1 MNQII
6 MNTELTTMLTNGL
19 EKRELPNQ
27 PAALKIAAKIISWIF
42 HPVFIPVYV
51 LIFLLKEQSYL
62 FVALTGGKKT
72 LTVIQFA
79 VMYALFPVVT
89 ALLLKALGFISSIYM
104 KTQRDRIIPYV
115 ICMIYYFW
123 VWYVI
128 KNQSIYPDELIQ
140 FTLSVFISSVLG
152 LMSNA
157 YMKISM
163 HAMAV
168 GAMTTFILLLA
179 LEGSISSGIYIS
191 AVLLITGLVCTA
203 RLVVSDHTNK
213 EIYTGLFIGVA
224 SMVLAKSFYH
234 LF

>member
-1 MNQII
+1 
-6 MNTELTTMLTNGL
+6 MNTELTTTLTNGL

-27 PAALKIAAKIISWIF
+27 PEVLKFAAKIISWVF

-51 LIFLLKEQSYL
+51 LIFLLREQSYL

-89 ALLLKALGFISSIYM
+89 ALLLKALGFIGSIYM

-128 KNQSIYPDELIQ
+128 KNQSIYPDELVQ

-168 GAMTTFILLLA
+168 GAMATFILILA
-179 LEGSISSGIYIS
+179 LQGSISSGIYIS

-213 EIYTGLFIGVA
+213 EIYTGLFIGVV
-224 SMVLAKSFYH
+224 SMLLAKSFYH

>member
-1 MNQII
+1 
-6 MNTELTTMLTNGL
+6 MNTELTTTLTNGL

-27 PAALKIAAKIISWIF
+27 PGALKFAAKIISWVF

-51 LIFLLKEQSYL
+51 LIFLLREQSYL

-89 ALLLKALGFISSIYM
+89 ALLLKALGFIGSIYM

-128 KNQSIYPDELIQ
+128 KNQSIYPDELVQ

-168 GAMTTFILLLA
+168 GAMATFILILA
-179 LEGSISSGIYIS
+179 LQGSISSGIYIS

-213 EIYTGLFIGVA
+213 EIYTGLFIGVV
-224 SMVLAKSFYH
+224 SMLLAKSFYH

>member
-1 MNQII
+1 
-6 MNTELTTMLTNGL
+6 MNTELTTTLTNGL

-27 PAALKIAAKIISWIF
+27 PEVLKFAAKIISWVF

-51 LIFLLKEQSYL
+51 LIFLLREQSYL

-89 ALLLKALGFISSIYM
+89 ALLLKALGFIGSIYM
-104 KTQRDRIIPYV
+104 KTQKDRIIPYV

-128 KNQSIYPDELIQ
+128 KNQSIYPDELVQ

-168 GAMTTFILLLA
+168 GAMATFILILA
-179 LEGSISSGIYIS
+179 LQGSISSGIYIS

-213 EIYTGLFIGVA
+213 EIYTGLFIGVT
-224 SMVLAKSFYH
+224 SMLLAKSFYH

>member
-1 MNQII
+1 
-6 MNTELTTMLTNGL
+6 MNTELTTTTLTNGL

-27 PAALKIAAKIISWIF
+27 PEPLKIVAKIISWIF

-51 LIFLLKEQSYL
+51 LIFLLREQSYL

-72 LTVIQFA
+72 LTIIQFV

-89 ALLLKALGFISSIYM
+89 ALLLKALGFISSVYM

-179 LEGSISSGIYIS
+179 LQGSISSGIYIS

-224 SMVLAKSFYH
+224 SMMLAKSFYH

>member
-1 MNQII
+1 
-6 MNTELTTMLTNGL
+6 MNTQLTTAPGNGIT
-19 EKRELPNQ
+19 KREMQQQ
-27 PAALKIAAKIISWIF
+27 PGLIKIAAKIISYIF
-42 HPVFIPVYV
+42 HPIFIPVYV
-51 LIFLLKEQSYL
+51 LIFLLKEQPHL

-79 VMYALFPVVT
+79 VMYAMFPVVT
-89 ALLLKALGFISSIYM
+89 ALLLKALGFIDSVYM

-128 KNQSIYPDELIQ
+128 KNQSIYPEELIQ
-140 FTLSVFISSVLG
+140 FSLSIFISSIFG

-157 YMKISM
+157 YMKVSM

-168 GAMTTFILLLA
+168 GTMATFVLILA
-179 LEGSISSGIYIS
+179 LQGIISSGIYLS
-191 AVLLITGLVCTA
+191 AALLLAGLVCTA
-203 RLVVSDHTNK
+203 RLIVSDHTSK
-213 EIYTGLFIGVA
+213 EIYTGLIIGVA
-224 SMVLAKSFYH
+224 SMLLAKISFN

>member
-1 MNQII
+1 
-6 MNTELTTMLTNGL
+6 MNTELTTTLTNGI

-27 PAALKIAAKIISWIF
+27 PDALKFAAKIISWIF

-51 LIFLLKEQSYL
+51 LIFLLREQSYL

-89 ALLLKALGFISSIYM
+89 ALLLKALDFIGSIYM
-104 KTQRDRIIPYV
+104 KTQKDRIIPYV

-128 KNQSIYPDELIQ
+128 KNQSIYPDELVQ

-168 GAMTTFILLLA
+168 GAMATFILILA
-179 LEGSISSGIYIS
+179 LQGTISSGIYIS

-213 EIYTGLFIGVA
+213 EIYSGLFIGVT
-224 SMVLAKSFYH
+224 SMLLAKSFYH

>member
-1 MNQII
+1 
-6 MNTELTTMLTNGL
+6 MNTELTTTLTNGL

-27 PAALKIAAKIISWIF
+27 PEVLKFAAKIISWVF

-89 ALLLKALGFISSIYM
+89 ALLLKALGFIGSIYM
-104 KTQRDRIIPYV
+104 KTQKDRIIPYV

-128 KNQSIYPDELIQ
+128 KNQSIYPDELVQ

-168 GAMTTFILLLA
+168 GAMATFILILA
-179 LEGSISSGIYIS
+179 LQGSISSGIYIS

-213 EIYTGLFIGVA
+213 EIYTGLFIGVT
-224 SMVLAKSFYH
+224 SMLLAKSFYY

>member
-89 ALLLKALGFISSIYM
+89 ALLLKALGFISSIYI
-104 KTQRDRIIPYV
+104 KT
-115 ICMIYYFW
+115 
-123 VWYVI
+123 
-128 KNQSIYPDELIQ
+128 E
-140 FTLSVFISSVLG
+140 SVNWISS
-152 LMSNA
+152 
-157 YMKISM
+157 
-163 HAMAV
+163 
-168 GAMTTFILLLA
+168 
-179 LEGSISSGIYIS
+179 SG
-191 AVLLITGLVCTA
+191 
-203 RLVVSDHTNK
+203 
-213 EIYTGLFIGVA
+213 
-224 SMVLAKSFYH
+224 
-234 LF
+234 

>member
-1 MNQII
+1 
-6 MNTELTTMLTNGL
+6 MNTELTTALTNGL

-27 PAALKIAAKIISWIF
+27 PEVLKFAAKIISWIF

-89 ALLLKALGFISSIYM
+89 ALLLKALGFIGSIYM
-104 KTQRDRIIPYV
+104 KTQKDRIIPYV

-128 KNQSIYPDELIQ
+128 KNQSIYPDELVQ

-179 LEGSISSGIYIS
+179 LQGSISSGIYIS
-191 AVLLITGLVCTA
+191 TVLLITGLVCTA

-224 SMVLAKSFYH
+224 SMLLAKSFYH

>member
-1 MNQII
+1 
-6 MNTELTTMLTNGL
+6 MNTELTTTLTNGL

-27 PAALKIAAKIISWIF
+27 PGVLKIAAKIISWIF
-42 HPVFIPVYV
+42 HPVFIPIYV

-62 FVALTGGKKT
+62 FVALTGGKKI

-168 GAMTTFILLLA
+168 GAMTTFILILA
-179 LEGSISSGIYIS
+179 LQGAISSGIYIS

-213 EIYTGLFIGVA
+213 EIYTGLFIGVT
-224 SMVLAKSFYH
+224 SMLLAKSFYH

>member
-1 MNQII
+1 
-6 MNTELTTMLTNGL
+6 MNTELTTTLTNGL

-27 PAALKIAAKIISWIF
+27 PEVLKFAAKIISWVF

-51 LIFLLKEQSYL
+51 LIFLLREQSYL

-89 ALLLKALGFISSIYM
+89 ALLLKALGFIGSIYM

-128 KNQSIYPDELIQ
+128 KNQSIYPDELVQ

-168 GAMTTFILLLA
+168 GAMATFILILA
-179 LEGSISSGIYIS
+179 LQGTISSGIYIS

-224 SMVLAKSFYH
+224 SMLLAKSFYH

>member
-1 MNQII
+1 
-6 MNTELTTMLTNGL
+6 MNTELTTALTNGL

-27 PAALKIAAKIISWIF
+27 PEVLKFAAKIISWIF

-51 LIFLLKEQSYL
+51 LIFLLREQSYL

-89 ALLLKALGFISSIYM
+89 ALLLKALGFIGSIYM
-104 KTQRDRIIPYV
+104 KTQKDRIIPYV

-128 KNQSIYPDELIQ
+128 KNQSIYPDELVQ

-168 GAMTTFILLLA
+168 GAMATFILILA
-179 LEGSISSGIYIS
+179 FQGTVSSGIYIA

-203 RLVVSDHTNK
+203 RLVVSDHTTK

-224 SMVLAKSFYH
+224 SMLLAKSFYH

>member
-1 MNQII
+1 
-6 MNTELTTMLTNGL
+6 MNTELTTALTNGL

-27 PAALKIAAKIISWIF
+27 PEVLKFAAKIISWIF

-51 LIFLLKEQSYL
+51 LIFLLREQSYL

-89 ALLLKALGFISSIYM
+89 ALLLKALGFIGSIYM
-104 KTQRDRIIPYV
+104 KTQKDRIIPYV

-128 KNQSIYPDELIQ
+128 KNQSIYPDELVQ

-179 LEGSISSGIYIS
+179 LQGSISSGIYIS
-191 AVLLITGLVCTA
+191 TVLLITGLVCTA

-224 SMVLAKSFYH
+224 SMLLAKSFYH

>member
-1 MNQII
+1 
-6 MNTELTTMLTNGL
+6 MNTELTTTLTNGL

-27 PAALKIAAKIISWIF
+27 PGILKIAAKIISWIF

-51 LIFLLKEQSYL
+51 LIFLLREQAYL

-168 GAMTTFILLLA
+168 GAMATFILLLA
-179 LEGSISSGIYIS
+179 LQGAISSGIYIS

-224 SMVLAKSFYH
+224 SMLLAKSFYH